1 MLCLSQVTT
10 LIEVR
15 GLDRMEDF
23 PSIHPSGL
31 TKEVFS
37 IIGTQAHENQGSV
50 CCVHL
55 EFPDLIKVTVKK
67 KGFSRNIVD
76 SVNIEQTNE

>member
-10 LIEVR
+10 LTEVR

-23 PSIHPSGL
+23 PSILPSGL

-37 IIGTQAHENQGSV
+37 IIGTQAHENQGPV

-55 EFPDLIKVTVKK
+55 EFPDLIKVPVKK

-76 SVNIEQTNE
+76 SVNIEQTKE